1 MRGMASTSAC
11 SWVTSWRL
19 APVRI
24 TASGMP
30 CASVMRWC
38 FEPGRARSVGLGPVF
53 DPHQPRG
60 SRRSRRPR
68 ATSLCGPL
76 RVALQE
82 AVRAVGPRH
91 RRPASRA
98 DGASSSCRCRNP
110 SRAARAHDLCR
121 DVAPE
126 VAERQD
132 RRASLFLS
140 AAASG
145 GPGQAAAL
153 LRHAI
158 VDTIFL
164 SRCRF
169 LPLQART
176 KMHEVRNFIP
186 PCFSL
191 ADAGLRRPARC

>member
-145 GPGQAAAL
+145 GPGQAALCCAML
-153 LRHAI
+153 SLILSSYPA
-158 VDTIFL
+158 VVSSL
-164 SRCRF
+164 SRRERRCTKCGISSRRAS
-169 LPLQART
+169 LWRT
-176 KMHEVRNFIP
+176 RV
-186 PCFSL
+186 
-191 ADAGLRRPARC
+191 